1 MDALAAKS
9 KAKTNDKS
17 KVKMFLWG
25 ILTLILGV
33 AGLAFL
39 VQGYVMQL
47 ATGVLYQGM
56 LHYTIGLILSAIAC
70 GIHCKK
76 YCCNC

>member
-1 MDALAAKS
+1 VDALTAKS
-9 KAKTNDKS
+9 KAKTND

-25 ILTLILGV
+25 ILTLIFGV

-56 LHYTIGLILSAIAC
+56 IHYTIGLILSAIAC
-70 GIHCKK
+70 EIHCKK